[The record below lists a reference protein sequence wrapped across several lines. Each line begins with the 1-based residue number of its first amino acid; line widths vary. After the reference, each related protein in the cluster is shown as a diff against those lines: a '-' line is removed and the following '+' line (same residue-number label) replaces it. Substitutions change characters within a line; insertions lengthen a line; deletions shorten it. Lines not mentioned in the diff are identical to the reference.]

1 MNQEQIATKHYL
13 HYPKGNFPPY
23 LAYGFRAIFLL
34 LAPYIVISILL
45 WGLVFTG
52 YISPF
57 SPLSSFSNDMLS
69 WHIYEFL
76 YGVGIAGV
84 MAFLFTG
91 LPELFP
97 GTVPIVGKKLALI
110 VGLWVLGRVSFWFID
125 FLGVYIV
132 AIINLTLFVWLISYA
147 VKPVLL
153 DPLQRHAS
161 IGYTLLIL
169 FCIEVWFFGAIAGF
183 WSFILL
189 DILKVALGG
198 FMTLLILVLRRVSM
212 EAMNEIITD
221 ERIDDTFIAKPPR
234 YNLAVFTI
242 VTFTIVE
249 FLFPQNQILGWLGLA
264 AASAILAIL
273 SDFVLKNES
282 IFFKPYTLYMMTIF
296 ILMALGYGMMGYDH
310 LNSQIYGLNHFRHFL
325 TTGAFGLSIYMV
337 MIIISQIHTGRHLT
351 SNLFI
356 TFSVF
361 LIIIATFIRAL
372 IPFFTE
378 YAIVMYFSSSIIWA
392 LPFIFY
398 SFQFFGYLIKP
409 RIDGIAG

>member
-1 MNQEQIATKHYL
+1 MNQEPFATKHYL
-13 HYPKGNFPPY
+13 HYPKGDFPPY

-45 WGLVFTG
+45 WGFVFGG
-52 YISPF
+52 YINPF
-57 SPLSSFSNDMLS
+57 INDMLS

-125 FLGVYIV
+125 FLGVYVV
-132 AIINLTLFVWLISYA
+132 AIINLALFAWIISYA
-147 VKPVLL
+147 VKPVIF
-153 DPLQRHAS
+153 DPLQKHAS
-161 IGYTLLIL
+161 IGYTLLVL
-169 FCIEVWFFGAIAGF
+169 FFIEVWFFGAIAGF

-198 FMTLLILVLRRVSM
+198 FMTLTILVLRRVNM

-221 ERIDDTFIAKPPR
+221 EEIDDSFIAKPPR

-242 VTFTIVE
+242 VIFTLVE
-249 FLFPQNQILGWLGLA
+249 FFFPQNQILGWLGLA

-273 SDFVLKNES
+273 SDFVLENES
-282 IFFKPYTLYMMTIF
+282 IFFKPYTLYMMTIL
-296 ILMALGYGMMGYDH
+296 ILMALGYGMMGYDY

-325 TTGAFGLSIYMV
+325 TTGAFGLSFYMV
-337 MIIISQIHTGRHLT
+337 MIIISQVHTGRHLK
-351 SNLFI
+351 SNLLI
-356 TFSVF
+356 TLSVF
-361 LIIIATFIRAL
+361 LIVVATFIRVL

-378 YAIVMYFSSSIIWA
+378 YAMIMYLSSSIIWA
-392 LPFIFY
+392 LPFIIY
-398 SFQFFGYLIKP
+398 SFQFFLYLIKP
-409 RIDGIAG
+409 RVDGIAG

>member
-1 MNQEQIATKHYL
+1 MTQEQLVTKHYL
-13 HYPKGNFPPY
+13 YYPKGDFPLY

-34 LAPYIVISILL
+34 LAPYIVISTLL

-52 YISPF
+52 YISF
-57 SPLSSFSNDMLS
+57 FINDILS

-132 AIINLTLFVWLISYA
+132 AIINLALFVWVIFYA
-147 VKPVLL
+147 AKPVIF
-153 DPLQRHAS
+153 DPLQKHAS

-169 FCIEVWFFGAIAGF
+169 FFIEVWFFGTIAGF

-198 FMTLLILVLRRVSM
+198 FMTLLILVLRRVSI
-212 EAMNEIITD
+212 EAMNEIIIN
-221 ERIDDTFIAKPPR
+221 EGIDDTFIAKPPR
-234 YNLAVFTI
+234 YNLAIFTI
-242 VTFTIVE
+242 ITFTIVE

-273 SDFVLKNES
+273 SDFVLENES

-296 ILMALGYGMMGYDH
+296 ILMALGYGLMGYDY

-325 TTGAFGLSIYMV
+325 TTGAFGLSFYMV
-337 MIIISQIHTGRHLT
+337 MLIVSQIHTGRHLT
-351 SNLFI
+351 SNLLI
-356 TFSVF
+356 TLSVF
-361 LIIIATFIRAL
+361 LIVVATFIRAL

-378 YAIVMYFSSSIIWA
+378 YTIIMYLSSSIIWA
-392 LPFIFY
+392 LPFIIY
-398 SFQFFGYLIKP
+398 SFQFFGYLIRP

>member
-1 MNQEQIATKHYL
+1 
-13 HYPKGNFPPY
+13 
-23 LAYGFRAIFLL
+23 
-34 LAPYIVISILL
+34 
-45 WGLVFTG
+45 
-52 YISPF
+52 
-57 SPLSSFSNDMLS
+57 MLS

-198 FMTLLILVLRRVSM
+198 FMTLIILVLRRVSM

-282 IFFKPYTLYMMTIF
+282 IFFKPYTLYIMTIF

>member
-1 MNQEQIATKHYL
+1 
-13 HYPKGNFPPY
+13 
-23 LAYGFRAIFLL
+23 
-34 LAPYIVISILL
+34 VISIIL
-45 WGLVFTG
+45 WALVFSG

-57 SPLSSFSNDMLS
+57 TNDMLS
-69 WHIYEFL
+69 WHVYEFL

-110 VGLWVLGRVSFWFID
+110 VGLWVLGRISFWFID
-125 FLGVYIV
+125 FLGVYVV
-132 AIINLTLFVWLISYA
+132 AIINLALFAWIISYA
-147 VKPVLL
+147 VKPVIF
-153 DPLQRHAS
+153 DPLQKHAS

-169 FCIEVWFFGAIAGF
+169 FFIEVWFFGTLAGF

-198 FMTLLILVLRRVSM
+198 FMILTILVLRRVNM

-221 ERIDDTFIAKPPR
+221 EGIDDTFIAKPPR

-242 VTFTIVE
+242 VIFTIVE
-249 FLFPQNQILGWLGLA
+249 FFFPQNQILGWLGLA

-273 SDFVLKNES
+273 SDFVLENES
-282 IFFKPYTLYMMTIF
+282 IFFKPYTLYMMTIL
-296 ILMALGYGMMGYDH
+296 ILMALGYGLMGYDY

-325 TTGAFGLSIYMV
+325 TTGAFGLSFYMV
-337 MIIISQIHTGRHLT
+337 MIIISQVHTGRHLK
-351 SNLFI
+351 SNLLI
-356 TFSVF
+356 TLSVF
-361 LIIIATFIRAL
+361 LIVVATFIRGL
-372 IPFFTE
+372 IPFFLE
-378 YAIVMYFSSSIIWA
+378 YSNIMYLSSSIIWA
-392 LPFIFY
+392 LPFIIY
-398 SFQFFGYLIKP
+398 SVQFFGYLIRA